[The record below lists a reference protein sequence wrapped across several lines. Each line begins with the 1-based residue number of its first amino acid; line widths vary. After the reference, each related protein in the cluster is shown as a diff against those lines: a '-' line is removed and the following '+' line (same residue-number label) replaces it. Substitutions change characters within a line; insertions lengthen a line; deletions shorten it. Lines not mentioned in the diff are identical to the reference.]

1 MGLSTDYL
9 GIPDWVNKPE
19 GYQAGVTVRYNQNI
33 FKTAFWGS
41 EPGVGNPEENGW
53 RFDDELYDLTSQA
66 HTQEAKI
73 IAYIP
78 TWRKTEG
85 FDYANEKIYQNITHG
100 IISFLMFEEKNLG
113 EFTQTSVNDVNE
125 ILDDIVTTGH
135 KNNAKI
141 LIALGGATDYGF
153 LYLMEKIG
161 NNPSDPLLPQTVN
174 KVVKF
179 INDHSLDGVDLD
191 LECWWAKNPGDPDQG
206 GRPTG
211 DPHPAGLGLTK
222 FAERL
227 KQALPLGK
235 TVSAAVFATSWYGN
249 NYDPKLADYVEWIG
263 VMSYDLTGASDKSPV
278 GPHTKLFSIREQK
291 AYTPEQQEKPW
302 PALPERPPK
311 PDDNPIISVEDS
323 LWYWSNSYF
332 VNWQTK
338 GQGLPRNKL
347 AFGVPTYGYDFAYK
361 KDQDPQSHEI
371 PPGYKVIQYK
381 DIVRN
386 YPYSDTAPYANI
398 KELGSTPRPDFVSHV
413 PGNYPYAHNIYFE
426 TPETA
431 VEKLKFLKYVGVQG
445 VIVWDITGDDW
456 QGNKSIIKA
465 LYQAK
470 DLPVDLSAISGFYT
484 KKQQYP
490 NVPVG
495 VEKVSQAAPV

>member
-66 HTQEAKI
+66 HTQ
-73 IAYIP
+73 
-78 TWRKTEG
+78 
-85 FDYANEKIYQNITHG
+85 
-100 IISFLMFEEKNLG
+100 
-113 EFTQTSVNDVNE
+113 V
-125 ILDDIVTTGH
+125 
-135 KNNAKI
+135 
-141 LIALGGATDYGF
+141 
-153 LYLMEKIG
+153 
-161 NNPSDPLLPQTVN
+161 
-174 KVVKF
+174 
-179 INDHSLDGVDLD
+179 
-191 LECWWAKNPGDPDQG
+191 
-206 GRPTG
+206 
-211 DPHPAGLGLTK
+211 
-222 FAERL
+222 
-227 KQALPLGK
+227 
-235 TVSAAVFATSWYGN
+235 
-249 NYDPKLADYVEWIG
+249 ADYVEWIG